1 MKKMMSMRRALIKT
15 RTTIKR
21 RKSARERGRT
31 TSSKLATLNSRR
43 TVLTFLPLR
52 AALTSL

>member
-1 MKKMMSMRRALIKT
+1 MKKMMSMRRAVIKT

-31 TSSKLATLNSRR
+31 TSSKLASLNSRR
-43 TVLTFLPLR
+43 MVLTFLLLR
-52 AALTSL
+52 EVLTSQ